1 MGFKPTVD
9 FLHLGTDRN
18 RKFMSVA
25 SSTCPKPGAGQR
37 HVLLFFFLTKIVMWV
52 KQCHKPSPSHHHF
65 YRWYKLYKPFPNG
78 WFMIVFLTLIG
89 YAMAPCF
96 FCLSNAV
103 LISCF
108 SFWYQSSLMFAIVV
122 VPRNLCASPNTSLQT
137 YLRAIIH
144 EVMRSFEQMAWN
156 MC

>member
-1 MGFKPTVD
+1 MVYDCFSHINRVR
-9 FLHLGTDRN
+9 HGT
-18 RKFMSVA
+18 
-25 SSTCPKPGAGQR
+25 
-37 HVLLFFFLTKIVMWV
+37 L
-52 KQCHKPSPSHHHF
+52 
-65 YRWYKLYKPFPNG
+65 
-78 WFMIVFLTLIG
+78 
-89 YAMAPCF
+89 F

>member
-1 MGFKPTVD
+1 MKFPTV
-9 FLHLGTDRN
+9 FGLSHGKLHLGSIRFA
-18 RKFMSVA
+18 RA
-25 SSTCPKPGAGQR
+25 SIPFG
-37 HVLLFFFLTKIVMWV
+37 LMWV